1 MQAILAL
8 EDGRV
13 FRGGGYGRQRRM
25 LTGEVVLNT
34 SITGYQEVSSL
45 ILPTLDKS

>member
-13 FRGGGYGRQRRM
+13 FRGKGYGARLER
-25 LTGEVVLNT
+25 TGEVVFNT
-34 SITGYQEVSSL
+34 SITGYQANRC
-45 ILPTLDKS
+45 PHQP